1 MAKGVNSTIIV
12 GECNGASVVAVVR
25 RRVLAIAAT
34 LRSTEHGERHAIVY
48 RKVDGERRSKNMG
61 MSGLVNKQFMRG
73 RQLLS
78 TMIGIHLVLGIFA
91 LAIYQDYILP
101 GLFEFAYQAA
111 TRFDNMD
118 KSVLEQARA
127 MLGNNN
133 YQQTVL
139 AQQGRE
145 LAFHIFWCIMLY
157 LGFNWTRILMG
168 LSWLLGSIAV
178 IPLSI
183 AMTLL
188 DLYHPVMIIFIGF
201 GFIYGIGG
209 ALLLFSPSINTYMRT
224 MRR

>member
-78 TMIGIHLVLGIFA
+78 TMIGIHLLLGI
-91 LAIYQDYILP
+91 LVVTIYQDHILP
-101 GLFEFAYQAA
+101 GLFEFAYLAA
-111 TRFDNMD
+111 ARFDNMD

-127 MLGNNN
+127 MLGNST
-133 YQQTVL
+133 YQQTIL

-188 DLYHPVMIIFIGF
+188 DLYHPVMMILIAFS
-201 GFIYGIGG
+201 FIYGIGG
-209 ALLLFSPSINTYMRT
+209 ALLLFSPNINTYMRT